1 MKKKTKTSNRGHL
14 MLFEDVY
21 WRALKIHA
29 AEKGTTVSAIVRHL
43 VERYL
48 RRRQRRMP

>member
-1 MKKKTKTSNRGHL
+1 VKKKTKASNRGL

-29 AEKGTTVSAIVRHL
+29 AEKGTTVSAIVPT
-43 VERYL
+43 
-48 RRRQRRMP
+48 RR